1 MKRILPTAVLAC
13 LLFAAAT
20 VESGCSRTKEAGSEE
35 GEQPRRRP
43 EDRPRFASSV
53 SMSLAPADPQVR
65 TIQLYRGDDEASLP
79 VVSLDP
85 SGADERL
92 TLEFDL
98 LTDRTR
104 PVSVYFY
111 HADRTWRRDLSPAE
125 YLDSFQRDDILDYAI
140 SLGTEVPYVHYTYR
154 FPNNTIVFRL
164 SGNYIVRVTEQGD
177 EDAVLLERAFFVT
190 EQAAP
195 LELATDNVLLGGT
208 AYPATQPLAAFR
220 PPADLQG
227 NVFDYNVCFVRNG
240 RYELARCSDRPSLA
254 QQPVM
259 QFYLEPE
266 MAFEPEGASY
276 FLDLSVIDPGSQ
288 IARVDRST
296 RPYEVTLEP
305 DYARFGTSGIA
316 PLLNGQTVVDGAVRG
331 VGQADTE
338 AEYVAVRFAYVTPD
352 ERPLAGEVIVTGSF
366 SDWQFDP
373 ANRLEWVAA
382 EGRYEG
388 ELLLKQGQYEYR
400 YAARDRR
407 LERALLG
414 TMPRA
419 ENHYAA
425 FVYYRDLRYSTD
437 RLLAVQ
443 SVIAP

>member
-1 MKRILPTAVLAC
+1 
-13 LLFAAAT
+13 
-20 VESGCSRTKEAGSEE
+20 
-35 GEQPRRRP
+35 
-43 EDRPRFASSV
+43 
-53 SMSLAPADPQVR
+53 
-65 TIQLYRGDDEASLP
+65 
-79 VVSLDP
+79 
-85 SGADERL
+85 
-92 TLEFDL
+92 
-98 LTDRTR
+98 
-104 PVSVYFY
+104 
-111 HADRTWRRDLSPAE
+111 
-125 YLDSFQRDDILDYAI
+125 
-140 SLGTEVPYVHYTYR
+140 
-154 FPNNTIVFRL
+154 
-164 SGNYIVRVTEQGD
+164 
-177 EDAVLLERAFFVT
+177 
-190 EQAAP
+190 
-195 LELATDNVLLGGT
+195 
-208 AYPATQPLAAFR
+208 
-220 PPADLQG
+220 
-227 NVFDYNVCFVRNG
+227 
-240 RYELARCSDRPSLA
+240 
-254 QQPVM
+254 
-259 QFYLEPE
+259 